1 MKRVSEASLTKL
13 EDMRAHHQLV
23 HNRSVALS
31 SLLGS
36 TVRAAE
42 LALWRAEDLHEHA
55 GVAQHLH
62 TALAALD
69 AAATALKI
77 PPTISHAEDIRQLYK
92 ETS

>member
-1 MKRVSEASLTKL
+1 MKNVTTALTKL
-13 EDMRAHHQLV
+13 EDMRARHQLV

-42 LALWRAEDLHEHA
+42 LALWRAEDLGEHA
-55 GVAQHLH
+55 VVAQHLH
-62 TALAALD
+62 AALIALN
-69 AAATALKI
+69 AATTALKI
-77 PPTISHAEDIRQLYK
+77 PPTITHAEDLRLLYK